1 MVRLSS
7 RAGDEARLGLE
18 EPGVGIVSDCGDSDF
33 VCSRRFSSVNG
44 NMLKAGGGVG
54 SGDSRLGSV
63 QQARF
68 WQDKADA
75 LALEQS
81 DRLRF
86 SVMKNSR

>member
-1 MVRLSS
+1 MRLSS
-7 RAGDEARLGLE
+7 HAGDEARLGLD
-18 EPGVGIVSDCGDSDF
+18 EPRVGIVSDCGDSDL
-33 VCSRRFSSVNG
+33 VCSRRFSSVNRK
-44 NMLKAGGGVG
+44 MPKAGGGVG
-54 SGDSRLGSV
+54 SGDSRPGSV
-63 QQARF
+63 QQARL